1 MDVYIDDKFIVLKS
15 FTQDEKALLRKRF
28 TYDDKSNVF
37 AGGKFDSRKIKK
49 VCLVKFS
56 KGYAFMFSGFL
67 KEFLEFAKENLKIDS
82 VEDKRTKKS
91 FQKKEIPTRQFFPEH
106 FSHTEHQE
114 QALAKMLKTNV
125 GIIKSPTS
133 SGKTETFIAYL
144 KATKMKTLIL
154 MDRVSLVEQTRD
166 RIEKAGFKNVGVAH
180 GDRVEDG
187 DIVVAT
193 VYSVRKLPSLTKFK
207 CLIIDECFPGNTRV
221 STENGKKKISTLVR
235 NKSTE
240 KVWSFNEKTKEFEL
254 KPIYNWYEKKHY
266 DNLIKICFSNG
277 SNVKSTKNHE
287 YYIFKNGLIY
297 KKRADMLDNGDRII
311 FKPTYFTKS
320 GSSVPPVIS
329 NKQYKLL
336 NKDKHKAESFIID
349 DKNSFGLREVKHVE
363 EVEPNY
369 NTVYNISVEGNHNYL
384 VNSGYLVTNCHKS
397 SADTFQD
404 FLYNTSFPFRFGFS
418 ATPNPGDKFKWAK
431 IRQYLGDIIYEID
444 PEELMEKKVLAKPKI
459 HFLKSQ
465 GSPTPDWH
473 SAYEIC
479 ISKNS
484 SRNTQIMDLVE
495 KYDTSTLILVKHI
508 DHGKYLEENIDGAL
522 FLSGV
527 NSGEERQEAI
537 QRFEEG
543 ELKVIIA
550 TSIFNEGISINAI
563 RLLIIASGGKSKVET
578 VQRLGRGLRT
588 DPKTGKYNVLVYD
601 FLDKGNKFTLRHS
614 KERAKIYKKEG
625 FDVVLPS

>member
-193 VYSVRKLPSLTKFK
+193 VYSVKKLPSLTKFE
-207 CLIIDECFPGNTRV
+207 CLIIDEAHR
-221 STENGKKKISTLVR
+221 
-235 NKSTE
+235 
-240 KVWSFNEKTKEFEL
+240 
-254 KPIYNWYEKKHY
+254 
-266 DNLIKICFSNG
+266 
-277 SNVKSTKNHE
+277 
-287 YYIFKNGLIY
+287 
-297 KKRADMLDNGDRII
+297 
-311 FKPTYFTKS
+311 
-320 GSSVPPVIS
+320 
-329 NKQYKLL
+329 
-336 NKDKHKAESFIID
+336 
-349 DKNSFGLREVKHVE
+349 
-363 EVEPNY
+363 
-369 NTVYNISVEGNHNYL
+369 
-384 VNSGYLVTNCHKS
+384 S

-588 DPKTGKYNVLVYD
+588 DPKTGKYDVLVYD